1 MAFHIDIIPA
11 VHIPTGKVDWHYE
24 VGYTIQDCVDQSWL
38 DPMVPGG
45 LWTRKEIDRSFDPE
59 DEEHAQEYR
68 SHPRPGVW
76 QEPGVEPEARRWP
89 VGPRRGYA
97 LSEVEVVDA

>member
-68 SHPRPGVW
+68 PVDPARIPD
-76 QEPGVEPEARRWP
+76 PEYGKNLELNLKLVAGRW
-89 VGPRRGYA
+89 VHDEGTLYLR
-97 LSEVEVVDA
+97 